1 MRSLHHLA
9 RRHLTRR
16 AGRSLL
22 TAGGTALGVA
32 VLFAVLVTTS
42 GATDALDRA
51 LAGQAGAADVVIGS
65 NGSYDSVLAAGTTDR
80 VRGLDGV
87 ESVTPSLLLRSLVQ
101 PPGRDRSLDSRSE
114 IVMVVATP
122 LDAARQVKEF
132 DLLRGRFPAP
142 GAPELV
148 VSSRLVDE
156 LELAVGTTTDLTT
169 PTGRHAARVV
179 GVIDDVGAGLSH
191 QGAVAYTSLGAGQAW
206 DGRAGAVN
214 TLDVVLAEGVEA
226 DRWIAVHR
234 DALGPSLAAVRAED
248 VAAGFAEFISSI
260 SAGLTLMSAIALF
273 VGGFLVFLTF
283 SLAVAERTQVYGTL
297 RALGALPRQVRRVV
311 VVEAAIL
318 GTISSLVGLVLGFV
332 LARAAV
338 GLTGALLGLTM
349 PAVGLPLGAA
359 VISAGVG
366 IGLSVLAAWIPGR
379 RAAAVSPLTA
389 MRAGAEGI
397 EARGRPWPR
406 VILLLVAVGLSLVP
420 DLSTTARALV
430 TLGVLLGAVLCVP
443 SALRPVA
450 ALVGRATGRVGRG
463 VGPIAV
469 MHLVKERSRSAYT
482 LALVMVVLGMLL
494 GVAGTN
500 QATAALLDRMLDQQ
514 GSNIQVG
521 APSSFEPAVGT
532 QLRAIRGVAEVSPVR
547 FGEVD
552 VLVGDQLRQRG
563 RQPLTVIEPET
574 YFAVSGFSL
583 DRGDPDT
590 ARAAL
595 SGGGGVLLPTT
606 VADQFGFSLGDP
618 VNVQLGRAEHTTFSL
633 AATYERVGQG
643 FGVVM
648 GQADAGQG
656 RPNLFLVQP
665 IDAADTD
672 AVVDRIDDALSSTY
686 TLVVDTPEGTRAYAF
701 GQLQGFFSLAY
712 IVLGLAAV
720 IGLLG
725 LANTLAVSVISRTRE
740 IGVLRSAGTLRRQV
754 RAMVLVEAI
763 TLSSVAFVFA
773 VPLGALLTADDFS
786 PELEFVYPWSW
797 LLPLAAVTLAV
808 SAAASVLP
816 ARSAGR
822 LEPVAALRFD

>member
-51 LAGQAGAADVVIGS
+51 LAGQAGAADVVVRG
-65 NGSYDSVLAAGTTDR
+65 NGSYDSVLPSGTTDR

-87 ESVTPSLLLRSLVQ
+87 ESVTPSLLLRSLLQ

-132 DLLRGRFPAP
+132 DLLRGRFPVP

-148 VSSRLVDE
+148 VSSRLVDD
-156 LELAVGTTTDLTT
+156 LGLALGTTSDLTT
-169 PTGRHAARVV
+169 PTGRHDARIV

-191 QGAVAYTSLGAGQAW
+191 QGAVAYTSLAAGQSW
-206 DGRAGAVN
+206 DGRPGAVN
-214 TLDVVLAEGVEA
+214 TLDVVLAGGVQT

-234 DALGPSLAAVRAED
+234 DALGPSLAAVPAED

-318 GTISSLVGLVLGFV
+318 GAVSSLVGLVLGFV
-332 LARAAV
+332 LARAAI

-349 PAVGLPLGAA
+349 PAIGLPVGAA
-359 VISAGVG
+359 IVSAGVG

-397 EARGRPWPR
+397 EAHGRPWPR
-406 VILLLVAVGLSLVP
+406 VVLLLVTVALSFVP
-420 DLSTTARALV
+420 DLPLTARALV
-430 TLGVLLGAVLCVP
+430 MLGVLLGAVLCVP
-443 SALRPVA
+443 FALRPVA
-450 ALVGRATGRVGRG
+450 ALVGRATSRVGRG
-463 VGPIAV
+463 VGSIAV

-482 LALVMVVLGMLL
+482 LGLVMVVLGMLL

-521 APSSFEPAVGT
+521 APGSFEPAVGA
-532 QLRAIRGVAEVSPVR
+532 QLREIRGVAGVSPVR

-552 VLVGDQLRQRG
+552 VLLDDTRRG
-563 RQPLTVIEPET
+563 RQPLTVIEPES
-574 YFAVSGFSL
+574 YFALSGFSI
-583 DRGDPDT
+583 DRGDPDA

-595 SGGGGVLLPTT
+595 SRGGGLLLPTT
-606 VADQFGFSLGDP
+606 VADQFGLSLGDP
-618 VNVQLGRAEHTTFSL
+618 VQVQLGGAERATFSL

-643 FGVVM
+643 FGVVLS
-648 GQADAGQG
+648 QADAGQG

-665 IDAADTD
+665 ADTADTD

-686 TLVVDTPEGTRAYAF
+686 ALVVDTPEGTRAYAF
-701 GQLQGFFSLAY
+701 AQLQGFFSLAY
-712 IVLGLAAV
+712 VMLGLAAV

-797 LLPLAAVTLAV
+797 LLPLAVVTLAV
-808 SAAASVLP
+808 SAIASVLP